1 MGGGYAPND
10 IGLPNLTHEKILVKS
25 PASIANLGPGFD
37 VLALAIEGPYDRVLV
52 EALDEPRIV
61 VDADGAPP
69 GQDNSAYAVAKY
81 ILNRYCPACGAMIR
95 VWKGVPVSAGLGS
108 SGATSAAVAYAL
120 KELYGLRLTTEELLE
135 AAVEGEY
142 LVAGARH
149 YDNVAASLLGGLVI
163 IGNHAGLRVL
173 RLDPP
178 NVWFGIVVMRSR
190 EKGKTGTA
198 RSLLPKQL
206 RLEHHV
212 AQTSAIASL
221 LASVHLNDPELF
233 GKAVSI
239 DYVAEPVRK
248 AMIPFYD
255 ELKVLAFREG
265 ALGFNISGAGPSVFI
280 VHSDRVEIERI
291 VSELVHHLSSNG
303 ISAEPLVA
311 RPSAEGVV
319 ILDSD

>member
-1 MGGGYAPND
+1 MY
-10 IGLPNLTHEKILVKS
+10 KKVLVKS

-37 VLALAIEGPYDRVLV
+37 VLALAIEGPHDTVLV
-52 EALDEPRIV
+52 EALEEPRIV
-61 VDADGAPP
+61 VDADNAPS
-69 GQDNSAYAVAKY
+69 GRDNSAYAVAEHM
-81 ILNRYCPACGAMIR
+81 LSRHCPTCGARIR

-120 KELYGLRLTTEELLE
+120 KELYGLNISINELLE

-149 YDNVAASLLGGLVI
+149 YDNVAASLLSGLVI
-163 IGNHAGLRVL
+163 IGKYAGLGVL

-178 NVWFGIVVMRSR
+178 NVWFGIVVMRSGG
-190 EKGKTGTA
+190 KGKTGIA

-212 AQTSAIASL
+212 AQASAIASL
-221 LASVHLNDPELF
+221 LASVHLNNPELF
-233 GKAVSI
+233 GRAVSV

-248 AMIPFYD
+248 SMIPLYD
-255 ELKVLAFREG
+255 ELKTLAFREG

-280 VHSDRVEIERI
+280 VHSDRDEAERI
-291 VSELVHHLSSNG
+291 VSELVQRLSFDG
-303 ISAEPLVA
+303 IEAEPLVVK
-311 RPSAEGVV
+311 PSGEGVV
-319 ILDSD
+319 VLDSD